1 MYNAHRGMVPQG
13 GPNTRLNELLD
24 QIRAEFDQ
32 EARRSVDYEGQSEC
46 FCYFDGCSLPL
57 HMARAVHL
65 RPFFELR
72 LLRAYSIQPQCLKL
86 SPTLEKGFFFSGLLG
101 RPYLEHTLLL
111 EQAALL

>member
-1 MYNAHRGMVPQG
+1 MVPQG

-32 EARRSVDYEGQSEC
+32 EARRSVDYENQSE
-46 FCYFDGCSLPL
+46 FVSAVLMDSLPL

-72 LLRAYSIQPQCLKL
+72 LLRAYSIRPQCLKL
-86 SPTLEKGFFFSGLLG
+86 SPALEKLKKISEAAGKTSPGIY
-101 RPYLEHTLLL
+101 PLLL